1 MAAAER
7 DEVNSDAGNEGLLF
21 DVRWVKE
28 VMGKKWRR
36 RDGDGKLETGDDG
49 IEQDID
55 MERLI
60 WK

>member
-1 MAAAER
+1 MAPAER
-7 DEVNSDAGNEGLLF
+7 VEAFSDAVNEGLLF

-36 RDGDGKLETGDDG
+36 RDGDEKVETGDDG

-55 MERLI
+55 I
-60 WK
+60 DHA